1 MSKLNA
7 LKEKLA
13 ELKAKLSE
21 KADKIAFF
29 RKWREKRTA
38 ASSAEGSKAA
48 HEANAASLGVIYREG
63 STLTRAQVILFFV
76 FLVISVVSAGSLA
89 KKVLVKLK
97 TSGEHEKIKAEY
109 SQGFAEV
116 QRKHLEKAEMIA
128 LGQFTANTW
137 VGPPKGAAMM
147 SVDLWIRVSAPEAAA
162 AVNGRTVV
170 FHDKA
175 MDALDSLYREKV
187 SLLTEA
193 GKMRAR
199 EKIKGAL
206 GQSLPHGTS
215 VEEVYIQNLVVQ

>member
-13 ELKAKLSE
+13 ALRAKVAE

-29 RKWREKRTA
+29 RKWREKRA
-38 ASSAEGSKAA
+38 AAAGGQGQAPSNATSIGS
-48 HEANAASLGVIYREG
+48 IYREG

-128 LGQFTANTW
+128 LGQFTANAW
-137 VGPPKGAAMM
+137 VGPPKGEAMM
-147 SVDLWIRVSAPEAAA
+147 SVDLWIRVSDPKAAA
-162 AVNGRTVV
+162 AVNGRTAV

-175 MDALDSLYREKV
+175 LDALDVLFREKV
-187 SLLTEA
+187 SLLSEA
-193 GKMRAR
+193 GKARAR
-199 EKIKGAL
+199 EKLKEFL
-206 GQSLPHGTS
+206 GQSLPEGTS